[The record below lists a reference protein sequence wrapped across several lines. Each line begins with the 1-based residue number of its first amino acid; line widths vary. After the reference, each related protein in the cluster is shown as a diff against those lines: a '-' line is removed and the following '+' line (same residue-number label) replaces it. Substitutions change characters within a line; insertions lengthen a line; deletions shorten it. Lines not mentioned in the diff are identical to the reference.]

1 MIGSF
6 LFALLPIAA
15 TCGWYAGRQ
24 SRSEEQEERQVSPL
38 VRRDYFR
45 GLNYLINEQPDKA
58 VDVFIQLLEVDSDTV
73 ETHLALGTLFR
84 RRGEVERAIRI
95 HQNLIARPSLSIN
108 YRILALSELG
118 QDYLRAGV
126 LDRAERLFLEV
137 ISLERDHQSSY
148 QFLLTIYQQEKDWL
162 KAVAIAEK
170 LENLGQSMK
179 IIIAQYF
186 CELAQETLM
195 SQDTVLSLQYLQQAL
210 LVNPACVRALLIY
223 AELEIERGGFDAAQG
238 YLQQIIRQSP
248 EYLPLTLSSLE
259 RCYHEL
265 DQTSALYA
273 YLETCL
279 SDQAPL
285 SLVLAMTQH
294 WQCENKPD
302 KALDFL
308 SAWVHQQPSMA
319 GIHALVRC
327 YLHADFEQSPV
338 LQSIESLL
346 SVYLAHAMNYRCSHC
361 GFSSKSLFWLC
372 PSCHHW
378 ETLKP
383 INTEIAG

>member
-24 SRSEEQEERQVSPL
+24 SHTEEQEERHVSPL

-95 HQNLIARPSLSIN
+95 HQNLIARPSLSLN

-148 QFLLTIYQQEKDWL
+148 QFVLTIYQQEKDWL

-170 LENLGQSMK
+170 LENFGQSMK

-186 CELAQETLM
+186 CELAQETLR
-195 SQDTVLSLQYLQQAL
+195 SQDTALSLQYLQQAL
-210 LVNPACVRALLIY
+210 LVNSACVRALLIY
-223 AELEIERGGFDAAQG
+223 AELEIERGGFDAARE

-248 EYLPLTLSSLE
+248 EYLPLTLPSLE

-265 DQTSALYA
+265 GQSSALYD
-273 YLETCL
+273 YLESCL
-279 SDQAPL
+279 SDHAPL
-285 SLVLAMTQH
+285 SLVLAITQH
-294 WQCENKPD
+294 WQSENKPD

-308 SAWVHQQPSMA
+308 SAWVHQQPSIA
-319 GIHALVRC
+319 GIYALVRC
-327 YLHADFEQSPV
+327 YLHADYKQHSV

-346 SVYLAHAMNYRCSHC
+346 SIYLAQAMNYRCSHC

-383 INTEIAG
+383 INTEING